1 MREKRYH
8 LALDDNEHGIMLN
21 ALNEFRND
29 LIEEERTT
37 DAVDDLIIKTA
48 YAPEKRVKVVERI
61 KERGSRKKKE
71 LKCWQF
77 FSFPFR

>member
-29 LIEEERTT
+29 LIEEEPTT

-61 KERGSRKKKE
+61 KER
-71 LKCWQF
+71 
-77 FSFPFR
+77 

>member
-8 LALDDNEHGIMLN
+8 LALDDNEHVIMLN

-61 KERGSRKKKE
+61 KER
-71 LKCWQF
+71 
-77 FSFPFR
+77 

>member
-1 MREKRYH
+1 MREKRYN

-61 KERGSRKKKE
+61 KER
-71 LKCWQF
+71 
-77 FSFPFR
+77 

>member
-8 LALDDNEHGIMLN
+8 LALDDNEHGIKLK

-48 YAPEKRVKVVERI
+48 YAPEKRVKLVERI
-61 KERGSRKKKE
+61 KER
-71 LKCWQF
+71 
-77 FSFPFR
+77 

>member
-1 MREKRYH
+1 MREKIYH

-61 KERGSRKKKE
+61 KER
-71 LKCWQF
+71 
-77 FSFPFR
+77 

>member
-37 DAVDDLIIKTA
+37 DAVDDLIIKTNR
-48 YAPEKRVKVVERI
+48 ENIKQVRI
-61 KERGSRKKKE
+61 IMSI
-71 LKCWQF
+71 LKYLNKNL
-77 FSFPFR
+77 RI

>member
-8 LALDDNEHGIMLN
+8 LELDDNEHGIMLN

-61 KERGSRKKKE
+61 KER
-71 LKCWQF
+71 
-77 FSFPFR
+77 

>member
-1 MREKRYH
+1 MREKRYN

-48 YAPEKRVKVVERI
+48 YAPEKRVKVGERI
-61 KERGSRKKKE
+61 KER
-71 LKCWQF
+71 
-77 FSFPFR
+77 

>member
-8 LALDDNEHGIMLN
+8 LALDDHEHGIMLN

-61 KERGSRKKKE
+61 KER
-71 LKCWQF
+71 
-77 FSFPFR
+77 

>member
-29 LIEEERTT
+29 LIEEECTT

-61 KERGSRKKKE
+61 KERRSRKKKE

>member
-48 YAPEKRVKVVERI
+48 CYE
-61 KERGSRKKKE
+61 
-71 LKCWQF
+71 
-77 FSFPFR
+77 

>member
-8 LALDDNEHGIMLN
+8 LALYDNEHGIILS

-61 KERGSRKKKE
+61 KER
-71 LKCWQF
+71 
-77 FSFPFR
+77 